1 MKTMYT
7 LIIMMAAL
15 LLASCD
21 NAPKTWQEA
30 VKRAIE
36 ENRPVTKEDFALLPM
51 EDYTD
56 PQQFDGPRI
65 MFVGPLPWPE
75 EIEKGKGLHDKALWS
90 MKPDGSDLR
99 MVMTREEFFGT
110 PRGCCIN
117 DLSDLA
123 RSRDNRYIAFI
134 TQYQNVPGAGD
145 YEGVWLFD
153 LKTRTFSEVFRK
165 PAGGLRFSYDNDKLS
180 FFAGYFYVYDIK
192 TRTLE
197 KRDNPLNG
205 LSGYALSGP
214 DNTIVA
220 HRDHSIY
227 YFTFDGK
234 PIKELDLRPLVSEWE
249 EGDFRIAAQNGS
261 LFSDNGKYAVLG
273 TQTNL
278 WLNLTET
285 PSALPISSPSPGLLP
300 NAYGLISNQG
310 AYYKGGGQYI
320 SKIIP
325 EWIKFHLEQPL
336 YWIPKELMPE
346 QKTFYF
352 VTRKFINESE

>member
-7 LIIMMAAL
+7 LIVMMAAL

-56 PQQFDGPRI
+56 PKQFDGPRI
-65 MFVGPLPWPE
+65 MFKGPLPWPQE
-75 EIEKGKGLHDKALWS
+75 HTKKTHDTTLWS

-99 MVMTREEFFGT
+99 MVMTLEERFGDT
-110 PRGCCIN
+110 RGCCIN
-117 DLSDLA
+117 DLTDLA

-153 LKTRTFSEVFRK
+153 LKTRTFTEVFRK
-165 PAGGLRFSYDNDKLS
+165 PAVKVHFTYESDKLT

-192 TRTLE
+192 TGTLE

-214 DNTIVA
+214 ENTIVA

-234 PIKELDLRPLVSEWE
+234 PIKELDLRPLVPAWQ
-249 EGDFRIAAQNGS
+249 DRNFRIVAQNGS

-273 TQTNL
+273 TLPRL
-278 WLNLTET
+278 WLNLTDS
-285 PSALPISSPSPGLLP
+285 PSATLLP
-300 NAYGLISNQG
+300 DADGLPNTHGAISNRGHYFQ
-310 AYYKGGGQYI
+310 GGGQQ
-320 SKIIP
+320 IIQIYP
-325 EWIKFHLEQPL
+325 ERNKPYLEQPL
-336 YWIPKELMPE
+336 SWIPKHLMPT
-346 QKTFYF
+346 KRAFYA
-352 VTRKFINESE
+352 VRRKFINDPE